1 MENAKSLAEKEMKLK
16 QLHLER
22 LEMYDRFYI
31 FRYSSGM
38 KKVIGTKVDRVP
50 MPIAKRLGSQNGWG
64 NVVTYSLMNKDQA
77 RKYMKELDAVR
88 DEVLDPDKYKDINTP
103 EDIIEVKPKEE
114 APKVVIPETPLQEDE
129 ISTKFTVVKDGKVE
143 FYDSSSRPV
152 ITHRGEGEEDEEL
165 IGFIIAGKDEAMK
178 LAKRFERLFNYTAE
192 VEDADDTEVLVFMAR
207 GLQKRLGALDDIV
220 EKICENL
227 EGA

>member
-31 FRYSSGM
+31 FRYRSGM

-64 NVVTYSLMNKDQA
+64 DVVTYSLMNKDQA
-77 RKYMKELDAVR
+77 RKYMKELDAAR

-129 ISTKFTVVKDGKVE
+129 IV
-143 FYDSSSRPV
+143 SRPV

-165 IGFIIAGKDEAMK
+165 IGFIISGKDEAIK

-207 GLQKRLGALDDIV
+207 GLQKRLGTLDDIV